1 MHYEERLVKYLSLL
15 REFTVK
21 RAFPV
26 SGVKYLPCDYKKT
39 GEKLPDTK
47 DFIPFSQ
54 EDFWGGKQDSHAWF
68 SFRVTLP
75 EKEGVYRLKINTNL
89 GGWDAVNPQLM
100 AYVNGKLAQGLD
112 TNHTHLYVTDDCDV
126 MLYAYSG
133 QKIDARLSLFVVLEE
148 VCEKSEKLAFDRFE
162 MEMDLGKGVLLHP
175 SLC

>member
-1 MHYEERLVKYLSLL
+1 MHYEERLVKYISLL

-89 GGWDAVNPQLM
+89 GGWDAVQSPADGVRERQTR
-100 AYVNGKLAQGLD
+100 AG
-112 TNHTHLYVTDDCDV
+112 
-126 MLYAYSG
+126 
-133 QKIDARLSLFVVLEE
+133 ARHKPHAPLRYRTT
-148 VCEKSEKLAFDRFE
+148 AT
-162 MEMDLGKGVLLHP
+162 
-175 SLC
+175 